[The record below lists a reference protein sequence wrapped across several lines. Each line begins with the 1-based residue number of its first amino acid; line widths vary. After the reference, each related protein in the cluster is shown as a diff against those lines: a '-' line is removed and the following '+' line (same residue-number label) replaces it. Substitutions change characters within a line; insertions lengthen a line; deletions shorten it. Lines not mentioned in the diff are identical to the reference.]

1 MPHGTKRVRNA
12 RNLTAKFVAAARSA
26 ERTARAH
33 ATMLKGHLSALKVG
47 MPKFRSLSK
56 SRSRNKNGSRK
67 A

>member
-1 MPHGTKRVRNA
+1 MPHGTKRALYAN
-12 RNLTAKFVAAARSA
+12 NFTAKLVAAARSA

-33 ATMLKGHLSALKVG
+33 ATMLKGHVNALKVG

-56 SRSRNKNGSRK
+56 TRSKNRQRK